1 MDGSSPELCDECGFN
16 SARWRRRDVA
26 SFFEALGF
34 WWRLALDGI
43 DRADLNRRP
52 APGVWSALEYGLHSG
67 LVTAVNRY
75 GAEMILAEDG
85 CRLPLPPAGPDGDAG
100 PADLDPAPVLGDL
113 DREGRALAV
122 LAQRS
127 EPGWAGTGTLPDGTV
142 IQAEALL
149 FHAAHD
155 ASHHLM
161 DIGRGLAA
169 LGLGTPAGG
178 GSVARINVSGGG
190 VPKHPVPTA
199 DIGWNG
205 LSGDHQADRKH
216 HGRPFQA
223 VCLWS
228 SQVLDHLSGNGHPI
242 GPGSAGENLT
252 LSGLDWD
259 LLRPGARMQVGT
271 ALLELSFPA
280 IPCQKQAQW
289 FADRDFK
296 RIAHEV
302 NPGLVRWYAWVR
314 QPGTVGQGDP
324 VVLQP

>member
-1 MDGSSPELCDECGFN
+1 MDGSRPELCEECGFD

-26 SFFEALGF
+26 SFFDALGYC
-34 WWRLALDGI
+34 WRLALDGI

-67 LVTAVNRY
+67 LVTAVNRF
-75 GAEMILAEDG
+75 GAELILAEDG
-85 CRLPLPPAGPDGDAG
+85 CTLPDPPVAEDGRATA
-100 PADLDPAPVLGDL
+100 ADLDPGPVLEDL
-113 DREGRALAV
+113 EREGRALAT

-127 EPGWAGTGTLPDGTV
+127 KPGWANTATLADGTV
-142 IQAEALL
+142 IQAEALV

-155 ASHHLM
+155 ASHHFM

-190 VPKHPVPTA
+190 VPKRPVPAA
-199 DIGWNG
+199 DIGWDG
-205 LSGDHQADRKH
+205 LSGDRQADRKH

-228 SQVLDHLSGNGHPI
+228 TEVLDRLSGDGHPI

-252 LSGLDWD
+252 ISGLDWD
-259 LLRPGARMQVGT
+259 SLRPGARLRMGDI
-271 ALLELSFPA
+271 LLELSFPA

-289 FADRDFK
+289 FTDRDFK

-302 NPGLVRWYAWVR
+302 NPGMVRWYAWVR
-314 QPGTVGQGDP
+314 RPGSVGVGDP

>member
-1 MDGSSPELCDECGFN
+1 MDGTHPEFCQECGFD
-16 SARWRRRDVA
+16 STQWRRRDVA
-26 SFFEALGF
+26 SFFEALGY

-67 LVTAVNRY
+67 LVTAVNRF
-75 GAEMILAEDG
+75 GAELILTEDGGRLPDPPTAEDG
-85 CRLPLPPAGPDGDAG
+85 GGAMT
-100 PADLDPAPVLGDL
+100 DLDPGPVLDDL
-113 DREGRALAV
+113 EREGQALAA
-122 LAQRS
+122 LARRP
-127 EPGWAGTGTLPDGTV
+127 EPGWSNRATLPDGTV
-142 IQAEALL
+142 LQAEAVV
-149 FHAAHD
+149 FHATHD

-161 DIGRGLAA
+161 DIGRGLAT
-169 LGLGTPAGG
+169 LGLGTRAGEG
-178 GSVARINVSGGG
+178 AVARINVSGGG
-190 VPKHPVPTA
+190 VPKHPVAGT
-199 DIGWNG
+199 DIGWDG

-228 SQVLDHLSGNGHPI
+228 SEVLDRLSGAGHPI

-259 LLRPGARMQVGT
+259 SLRPGARIQAGG
-271 ALLELSFPA
+271 ALLEVSFPA

-289 FADRDFK
+289 FTDGDFK

-314 QPGTVGQGDP
+314 RPGPVGVGDP